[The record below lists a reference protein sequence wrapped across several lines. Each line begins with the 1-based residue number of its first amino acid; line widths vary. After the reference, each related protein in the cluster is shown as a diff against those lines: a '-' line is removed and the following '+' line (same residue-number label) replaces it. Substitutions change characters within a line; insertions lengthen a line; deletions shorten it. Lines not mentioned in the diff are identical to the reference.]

1 MKTNDCATDAEL
13 VERYRSGDDIA
24 FGVLLGRYKN
34 SVYSYISFLT
44 NGNYSLTEEIFQ
56 ETFIKLVV
64 AIRDNQYEEQGKLNS
79 WLCSTAYRLLIDNY
93 RKEQTSKIDF
103 VEDIFDTAFVEL
115 LDDSI
120 EDKIVKEQVIVD
132 TISLIDYLPEDQRIV
147 LKMRIFQGMPFKD
160 IAEQTNV
167 SINTA
172 LGRMRYALINMRRM
186 ASEHHVWARN

>member
-79 WLCSTAYRLLIDNY
+79 WLCSAAYRLLIDNY

-132 TISLIDYLPEDQRIV
+132 TISLIDYLPEDQRTV